1 MCHWNKKK
9 RFILEYFIF
18 IFAKLLVF
26 YSILTCIIINRDCI
40 NITMLMYLN
49 TNFLTLIWHIFLH
62 QSKNNFFI
70 EFMNWIGKQL
80 FLANMR
86 YIYYRYS
93 KKNSKV
99 MIQTIKYLNY
109 LNRNLF
115 PRTDLD
121 LRKREVVVSYV

>member
-1 MCHWNKKK
+1 M
-9 RFILEYFIF
+9 
-18 IFAKLLVF
+18 V
-26 YSILTCIIINRDCI
+26 
-40 NITMLMYLN
+40 MYYN
-49 TNFLTLIWHIFLH
+49 TTFLTLIWHIFLH
-62 QSKNNFFI
+62 QSKNDFFN
-70 EFMNWIGKQL
+70 ECMNGIGKQL